1 MYYEYITI
9 YIFTEEGYDMSL
21 ESRYIRI
28 SSSVNPN
35 AVIRVLPGHF
45 ATTHSHINNYV
56 DMTIMKSRRSEA
68 EAAAQVLA
76 RRYSSSTYIDTIIC
90 MDGCEVIGAYLADEL
105 THSGVMSLN
114 KHSTMYIVSPEIH
127 TGGQLIFRDNMQL
140 MIRNKHCILLLAS
153 ATTGRTIARALEC
166 VQYYGGIVEG
176 VSAIF
181 SASKMV
187 NGVEVNSIF
196 NDDDV
201 DNYHTYDAASC
212 PLCARGEKI
221 DAIVNSYGY
230 SQL

>member
-1 MYYEYITI
+1 
-9 YIFTEEGYDMSL
+9 MSF
-21 ESRYIRI
+21 ENKFVRI
-28 SSSVNPN
+28 SSSINPN

-56 DMTIMKSRRSEA
+56 DMTIMKSRQSEA

-76 RRYSSSTYIDTIIC
+76 RRYKTSTYVDTIIC
-90 MDGCEVIGAYLADEL
+90 MDGCEVIGAYMADEL
-105 THSGVMSLN
+105 TRSGVMSIN
-114 KHSTMYIVSPEIH
+114 THHTMYIVSPEIH
-127 TGGQLIFRDNMQL
+127 TGGQLIFRDNMQ
-140 MIRNKHCILLLAS
+140 MMVRNKHCILLLAS

-181 SASKMV
+181 SASKKV
-187 NGVEVNSIF
+187 SGVEVNSIF

-201 DNYHTYDAASC
+201 ENYNTYDATSC
-212 PLCARGEKI
+212 PMCAQNIKI

-230 SQL
+230 SVL